1 MTVPTIE
8 ELIEQSPKL
17 ATGDVMG
24 PAPVPVSIV
33 QAMALLVVAEQVSEL
48 TDEARGIRKALRGIA
63 CA

>member
-1 MTVPTIE
+1 MAVTVPTIE

-33 QAMALLVVAEQVSEL
+33 QAMALLVVAEQVPIP
-48 TDEARGIRKALRGIA
+48 IRSPSS
-63 CA
+63 